1 MIFLKSFQYDFDL
14 VLLLF
19 FFSYSFQRK
28 QVTLLNLKLKSKVQ
42 RKLHKFKIDIMIVKR
57 PVENKNPNEQIIKI
71 HIVKTDLYMKHD
83 NKLY

>member
-1 MIFLKSFQYDFDL
+1 
-14 VLLLF
+14 
-19 FFSYSFQRK
+19 
-28 QVTLLNLKLKSKVQ
+28 
-42 RKLHKFKIDIMIVKR
+42 MIVKR